1 MGRYRFLAIRTGF
14 WRPKQDYVAKIVAA
28 LKGRVREGDVVV
40 VSEKAL
46 STATGNT
53 VDESTVKPGLMACF
67 LAKYWMRYVWGYA
80 LGPLCNL
87 RRKTICH
94 LKNYP
99 VKEGSTHKQV
109 TLKWSSFLQALMHGS
124 EGGID
129 GSNLPYAYVSL
140 PLNNACHIAE
150 TIRNSIRAMLDE
162 DVTVMIVDTDKTY
175 SWRNFHFTPR
185 PQPIDGI
192 LSLGGFIA
200 YVVGRALKLK
210 KRATPLAVVGVQ
222 INVEEA
228 LDIAEFASRARGFG
242 AGRTIWDMARNF
254 NVSLASV
261 SWKMLD
267 KTAHKPVVIARR
279 SSTASSPQ
287 SSQSK

>member
-1 MGRYRFLAIRTGF
+1 MGRYRFLSIRTKF
-14 WRPKQDYVAKIVAA
+14 WRPKQDYVARIVAA
-28 LKGRVREGDVVV
+28 LKGKVREGDVVV

-53 VDESTVKPGLMACF
+53 IDESTVKPGLIACF

-99 VKEGSTHKQV
+99 LKEGSAHKQV
-109 TLKWSSFLQALMHGS
+109 ALRWSDFLQALMHGS

-129 GSNLPYAYVSL
+129 GSNLLYAYVSL
-140 PLNNACHIAE
+140 PLNDACHVAE
-150 TIRNSIRAMLDE
+150 TIRNSIRAMLGE
-162 DVTVMIVDTDKTY
+162 DVAVMIVDTDKTY

-185 PQPIDGI
+185 PKPIEGI

-210 KRATPLAVVGVQ
+210 KRATPLTVVGAKMS
-222 INVEEA
+222 VEEA
-228 LDIAEFASRARGFG
+228 LDVAELANRARGFG
-242 AGRTIWDMARNF
+242 AGRTIWDMAESF

-261 SWKMLD
+261 SWKMLENV
-267 KTAHKPVVIARR
+267 AHKPIVIARQ
-279 SSTASSPQ
+279 SSSASLPQ
-287 SSQSK
+287 LSQSK